1 MKFMNKKINA
11 WLAGAALLVGGS
23 GLAMAASDAPAVS
36 VNATAAPGAPAKL
49 TLGEVRKI
57 DTEQGKLTIK
67 HGPIENLQ
75 MPGMTMV
82 FKAAD
87 PAMLQKLQVG
97 DKIEFAA
104 EKANGAIVVTTVQAV
119 K

>member
-1 MKFMNKKINA
+1 MNKKISA
-11 WLAGAALLVGGS
+11 WLAGAALLAGSS
-23 GLAMAASDAPAVS
+23 GLAMAASDAPAAPLS
-36 VNATAAPGAPAKL
+36 ATAALGASAKL

-87 PAMLQKLQVG
+87 PALLQKLQVG

>member
-1 MKFMNKKINA
+1 MNTKINTLLVA
-11 WLAGAALLVGGS
+11 AALFAGSS
-23 GLAMAASDAPAVS
+23 GLAMAASDAQTAPSSATATPAVS
-36 VNATAAPGAPAKL
+36 TGL
-49 TLGEVRKI
+49 TSGEVRKI

-97 DKIEFAA
+97 DKIRFAA
-104 EKANGAIVVTTVQAV
+104 EKANGVIVVTAIDAAQ
-119 K
+119 

>member
-1 MKFMNKKINA
+1 MNAKFN
-11 WLAGAALLVGGS
+11 ALLVAATLLAGSS
-23 GLAMAASDAPAVS
+23 GLAMAAS
-36 VNATAAPGAPAKL
+36 NAQNASLSTTAAPGASAKL

-67 HGPIENLQ
+67 HEAIENLQ

-104 EKANGAIVVTTVQAV
+104 EKANGAMVVTTVQVV

>member
-1 MKFMNKKINA
+1 MNAKINA
-11 WLAGAALLVGGS
+11 WLAGAALLAGSS
-23 GLAMAASDAPAVS
+23 GLAVAASDAQTAPLS
-36 VNATAAPGAPAKL
+36 ATAAPGVSAKL
-49 TLGEVRKI
+49 ASGEVRKI

-67 HGPIENLQ
+67 HGVIENLQ

-104 EKANGAIVVTTVQAV
+104 EKTNGAIVVTTVQAV

>member
-1 MKFMNKKINA
+1 MNTKINA
-11 WLAGAALLVGGS
+11 WLAGAALLATS
-23 GLAMAASDAPAVS
+23 AGLAMAASDAPTAPLS
-36 VNATAAPGAPAKL
+36 VTAAPGASAQL
-49 TLGEVRKI
+49 TAGEVRKI

-104 EKANGAIVVTTVQAV
+104 EKANGAIVVTTVQAA

>member
-1 MKFMNKKINA
+1 MKTKSNTLL
-11 WLAGAALLVGGS
+11 LAAALIAGSS
-23 GLAMAASDAPAVS
+23 GLVMAASDAQTAPLSAAATPATS
-36 VNATAAPGAPAKL
+36 IRL
-49 TLGEVRKI
+49 TSGEVRKI

-67 HGPIENLQ
+67 HEAIENLQ

-97 DKIEFAA
+97 DKIKFAA
-104 EKANGAIVVTTVQAV
+104 DRANGAIVVTNIQAS

>member
-1 MKFMNKKINA
+1 MNAKINA
-11 WLAGAALLVGGS
+11 VLAAAALFAASS
-23 GLAMAASDAPAVS
+23 GLAMAASDVLAAPLSAR
-36 VNATAAPGAPAKL
+36 APAAPGVSTRL
-49 TLGEVRKI
+49 TSGEIRKI

-67 HGPIENLQ
+67 HDAIENLQ

-97 DKIEFAA
+97 DKVRFAA
-104 EKANGAIVVTTVQAV
+104 AKANGAIVVTAIEAAQ
-119 K
+119 

>member
-1 MKFMNKKINA
+1 
-11 WLAGAALLVGGS
+11 
-23 GLAMAASDAPAVS
+23 MAACDAQNAPVS
-36 VNATAAPGAPAKL
+36 TTAAPGASAKL
-49 TLGEVRKI
+49 TLGEVRRI

-67 HGPIENLQ
+67 HEAIENLQ

-104 EKANGAIVVTTVQAV
+104 EKANGAIVVTTVHVA

>member
-1 MKFMNKKINA
+1 MKTKIS
-11 WLAGAALLVGGS
+11 ALLFTAVLFAGSS
-23 GLAMAASDAPAVS
+23 GLAMAASDS
-36 VNATAAPGAPAKL
+36 QAAPSRTSSSSAASTKL
-49 TLGEVRKI
+49 TAGEVRKI

-67 HGPIENLQ
+67 HESIENLQ

-87 PAMLQKLQVG
+87 PTMLQKLKVG

-104 EKANGAIVVTTVQAV
+104 EKANGAIVVTAIKAAQ
-119 K
+119 

>member
-1 MKFMNKKINA
+1 MNAKINA
-11 WLAGAALLVGGS
+11 CLAGAALLAGS
-23 GLAMAASDAPAVS
+23 SSLAMAASDVQ
-36 VNATAAPGAPAKL
+36 AAPLSVTAVPGASVKL
-49 TLGEVRKI
+49 IAGEVRKI

-87 PAMLQKLQVG
+87 PAMLQKLQVD

-104 EKANGAIVVTTVQAV
+104 EKASRAI
-119 K
+119 